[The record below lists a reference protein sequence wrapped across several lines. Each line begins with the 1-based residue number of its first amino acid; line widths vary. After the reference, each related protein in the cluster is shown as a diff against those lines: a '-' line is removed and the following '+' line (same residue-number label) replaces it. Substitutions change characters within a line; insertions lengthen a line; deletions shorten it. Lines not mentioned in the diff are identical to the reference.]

1 MGVGGRVLFSK
12 VLTLSNSSSIT
23 EQATKGREK
32 LLKIVRVNIRNFL
45 PQFYP
50 NSLKVHREH
59 YMTAHGYN
67 FLSTS
72 VDTIFHE

>member
-1 MGVGGRVLFSK
+1 MGVGGGVLFSK

-23 EQATKGREK
+23 VGSIKR
-32 LLKIVRVNIRNFL
+32 LRVNMRNFL
-45 PQFYP
+45 PQLYP